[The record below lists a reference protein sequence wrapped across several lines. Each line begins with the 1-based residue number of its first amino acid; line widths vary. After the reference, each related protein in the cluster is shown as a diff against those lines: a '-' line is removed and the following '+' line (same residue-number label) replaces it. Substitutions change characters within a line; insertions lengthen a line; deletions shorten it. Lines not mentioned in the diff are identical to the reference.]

1 MDVSIIIP
9 RCARDLIVK
18 FRLHDKI
25 KLKKKREEKKVGSAP
40 LLLLNF
46 NNTYFSDFLTKQ
58 IIGKSP

>member
-25 KLKKKREEKKVGSAP
+25 KLKKKERGKKGR
-40 LLLLNF
+40 
-46 NNTYFSDFLTKQ
+46 FSSTL
-58 IIGKSP
+58 IA